1 MMENTIRVNDAICI
15 RCGRCVKVCPSQIFV
30 QEKAGTAV
38 TLHKPENCIVC
49 GHCAAACPTGA
60 VEHADFPAEK
70 VHLIDYAALP
80 TPEQVELLLA
90 VRRSNRAFS
99 RRPVP
104 QEYLDRIVAAADRA
118 PTATNARQLGYTL
131 VTDPA
136 MRREIVE
143 YTLGVFGRILK
154 RLSNPLVR
162 PWLSRLLPGVYR
174 YVPVFKKMR
183 REYAEQ
189 GVDRILRGATAVLFI
204 HAPKESRFGAEDANL
219 AYQNASLTAESL
231 GVSQVYMGFVLTAV
245 RQDGKGGLNRML
257 GLRDRRICAVMALGM
272 PQFRSP
278 NYIDRKE
285 PYHFRR
291 LKVEDLSEEM
301 SESGFDTK
309 IYLTYTFEGNEK
321 TIEAYGNGPIDA
333 VQRGLQAE
341 LDMPIKVLDY
351 TEHALQM
358 GSNAQAA
365 AYIHLMDESRG
376 IVTHGVG
383 ISSNITRASIRALF
397 SAVNRFIAKEAVKE

>member
-1 MMENTIRVNDAICI
+1 M
-15 RCGRCVKVCPSQIFV
+15 
-30 QEKAGTAV
+30 

-70 VHLIDYAALP
+70 VHPIDYAALP

-99 RRPVP
+99 QRPVP

-143 YTLGVFGRILK
+143 YTLGVFGRIVK

-174 YVPVFKKMR
+174 YIPAFRRMR

-272 PQFRSP
+272 PQFRYP

-285 PYHFRR
+285 PEVR
-291 LKVEDLSEEM
+291 
-301 SESGFDTK
+301 K
-309 IYLTYTFEGNEK
+309 I
-321 TIEAYGNGPIDA
+321 
-333 VQRGLQAE
+333 
-341 LDMPIKVLDY
+341 
-351 TEHALQM
+351 
-358 GSNAQAA
+358 
-365 AYIHLMDESRG
+365 
-376 IVTHGVG
+376 
-383 ISSNITRASIRALF
+383 
-397 SAVNRFIAKEAVKE
+397 